1 MQPRLTQAQVNVIQ
15 GGDQENQIYQV
26 GQRIKDNEDQLDTI
40 NARVVVEETYGL
52 IAVKLS
58 ITADATSGIN
68 FTMPT
73 FAFEIMDVV
82 VHATATS
89 GSGTA
94 TLRRST
100 TAMTDAII
108 CAVADAVTRAGSIIQ
123 AQKNITSAEVLN
135 IVTNGANDR
144 GEIIIFGRR
153 T

>member
-1 MQPRLTQAQVNVIQ
+1 MQPRLTQEQVNAIQ
-15 GGDQENQIYQV
+15 GGDQENQIYQI
-26 GQRIKDNEDQLDTI
+26 GQRIKDNEDQLDT
-40 NARVVVEETYGL
+40 EETYGL
-52 IAVKLS
+52 ISVILPVV
-58 ITADATSGIN
+58 ADASGAIN
-68 FTMPT
+68 FTMPS
-73 FAFEIMDVV
+73 FDFEIMDVV

-108 CAVADAVTRAGSIIQ
+108 CATADAVTRAGSIIQ

-135 IVTNGANDR
+135 IITNGANDR